1 MVKTSWTDIDKQGR
15 TMARIVALCQ
25 TNITKHLNE
34 KDNDLVLAY
43 IDRLIKASAHQ
54 AQLTNMNLKLN
65 MLFKLAEKKHADEI
79 INIGLKELSDK
90 KK

>member
-1 MVKTSWTDIDKQGR
+1 MGKNHWTDLDVDGR
-15 TMARIVALCQ
+15 RLERCIKTADTLM
-25 TNITKHLNE
+25 E
-34 KDNDLVLAY
+34 KYIKEGDNDLALAWF
-43 IDRLIKASAHQ
+43 DRLIKASNQKLAI
-54 AQLTNMNLKLN
+54 TNTNNKLN